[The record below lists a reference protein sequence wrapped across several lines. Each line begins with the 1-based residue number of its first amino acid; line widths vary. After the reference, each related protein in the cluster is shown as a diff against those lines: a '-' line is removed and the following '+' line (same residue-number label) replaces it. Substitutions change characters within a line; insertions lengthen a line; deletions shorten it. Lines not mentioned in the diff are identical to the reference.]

1 MHKLILC
8 SQLAK
13 TIFNTLTFLL
23 IRLEQFYEYD
33 LPLTIAYQQ
42 IVNKEKQER
51 NAYMCG
57 LCCFLRRLNTLESDP
72 ISLPRYSFPNLY
84 IVLFTYASKCL
95 IVDCEPSNIDLF
107 PGKYLPRPSINIKYV
122 FVFTKLSWQPIR
134 DRNCPMEISILGQ
147 ATTTR
152 TQSKFIKILSTHQV
166 QRRAQIY
173 FQSVT
178 LVRHFE
184 V

>member
-1 MHKLILC
+1 MKVWNTADQCFPVNVILFITLYTVVRPVHKLILC

-33 LPLTIAYQQ
+33 RPLTIAYQQ
-42 IVNKEKQER
+42 IVNKQKQER

-134 DRNCPMEISILGQ
+134 DRNCPMEISW
-147 ATTTR
+147 
-152 TQSKFIKILSTHQV
+152 SSNNNTH
-166 QRRAQIY
+166 
-173 FQSVT
+173 SV
-178 LVRHFE
+178 
-184 V
+184 